1 MADFSDRY
9 GIVYQNLID
18 AGCNGVFAEKYARLI
33 LDGKTQ
39 SVLNTLGNYRKKLLD
54 EIHTNK
60 RRIDCLDYLIYKIE
74 KSEL

>member
-9 GIVYQNLID
+9 GIVFQNLID
-18 AGCNGVFAEKYARLI
+18 AGCDNSFAEKYTRLI

-39 SVLNTLGNYRKKLLD
+39 SVLNILSNHRKKLLD
-54 EIHTNK
+54 QVHTNQK
-60 RRIDCLDYLIYKIE
+60 RIDCLDHLIYKIE

>member
-9 GIVYQNLID
+9 GIVFQNLID
-18 AGCNGVFAEKYARLI
+18 AGCDGTFAEENARLI

-39 SVLNTLGNYRKKLLD
+39 SVLNILGNHRKKLLD
-54 EIHTNK
+54 EIHVNHK
-60 RRIDCLDYLIYKIE
+60 RIDCLDYLIHKLE